1 MSEQNIVERLQK
13 RHENREDPS
22 AWREV
27 ICLYEEERDQA
38 ADEIKRLCDANE
50 NLCDQISVLH
60 ASGEENDYSQFER
73 IRELEEV
80 LAEMLRAFSRPI
92 REDPVNSGPSGRTV
106 CEVLNRARALL
117 HPAGESLRTD
127 CLH

>member
-1 MSEQNIVERLQK
+1 VCLAG
-13 RHENREDPS
+13 S
-22 AWREV
+22 AASVWKEV
-27 ICLYEEERDQA
+27 IRVYEEERDQA
-38 ADEIKRLCDANE
+38 ADEIQRLRDANE

-60 ASGEENDYSQFER
+60 ATGEENYYSQFER

-80 LAEMLRAFSRPI
+80 LEDMLRAFSRPI
-92 REDPVNSGPSGRTV
+92 RDQSGEGALHTKV

-117 HPAGESLRTD
+117 HPAGESSKAY